1 MVCDEQA
8 FFLMHPSA
16 KAGRQLRAYVQWK
29 NFNATVCVLKA
40 RNNNKQVIA
49 CVQSAEA
56 RRQ

>member
-1 MVCDEQA
+1 MACDEQA

-40 RNNNKQVIA
+40 RNNKSRSRESISNEKN
-49 CVQSAEA
+49 
-56 RRQ
+56 